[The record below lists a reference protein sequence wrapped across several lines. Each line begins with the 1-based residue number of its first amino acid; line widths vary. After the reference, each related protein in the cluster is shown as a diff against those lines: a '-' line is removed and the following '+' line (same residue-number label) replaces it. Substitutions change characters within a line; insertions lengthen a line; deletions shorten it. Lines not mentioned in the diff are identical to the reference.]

1 MTEKDF
7 KKIPSNDFC
16 PFLSKLHIKE
26 HKKLVE
32 IANLKNDNNV
42 YELRKKDS
50 STGDFGI
57 INNVKIEEL
66 VIADKR
72 TYEGVF
78 IKFFKTNFL
87 SSLNTYA
94 LRIFVYIAENLEIN
108 NNKIILD
115 ITKLGIDCKISEP
128 RKIYEGL
135 AELIDKNIIAKH
147 STQDVYYVNP
157 ALIFRGSNR
166 RILFTH
172 KNY

>member
-7 KKIPSNDFC
+7 KKIPTNEYC

-32 IANLKNDNNV
+32 LASLKDSGAS
-42 YELRKKDS
+42 YELHQKDDK
-50 STGDFGI
+50 TGEFGI
-57 INNVKIEEL
+57 VNNIRIEEL

-78 IKFFKTNFL
+78 IKFFKTSFL

-94 LRIFVYIAENLEIN
+94 LKIFVYIADNLEIN

-115 ITKLGIDCKISEP
+115 LTKISLDCKITET
-128 RKIYEGL
+128 RKIYDGL
-135 AELIDKNIIAKH
+135 AELIEKQIIAKH

>member
-7 KKIPSNDFC
+7 QKIPTNDYC
-16 PFLSKLHIKE
+16 PFLNKLVIKE

-32 IANLKNDNNV
+32 IAQIGNQNKT
-42 YELRKKDS
+42 YELHEKD
-50 STGDFGI
+50 GDSFGI
-57 INNVKIEEL
+57 LNNIKIEEL

-87 SSLNTYA
+87 SSLNTYG
-94 LRIFVYIAENLEIN
+94 LQIFVYVTENLEIN

-115 ITKLGIDCKISEP
+115 IVKIGIDCKISEP
-128 RKIYEGL
+128 RKIYDGI
-135 AELIDKNIIAKH
+135 AELINRNIIAKH
-147 STQDVYYVNP
+147 NTKDVYYVNP
-157 ALIFRGSNR
+157 NLIFRGSNR